1 MIMKKNKHRGSSF
14 DDFLKEEGLFEECN
28 AEAVKRV
35 IAFQLEKE
43 LKKQKLT
50 KTQLAKRMHTSR
62 AAVNRILDP
71 RKNLQPEISCYGWCC
86 SRQATARII
95 SLIPFMKR

>member
-1 MIMKKNKHRGSSF
+1 MKNKHRGSSF

-35 IAFQLEKE
+35 IAFQLERE

-62 AAVNRILDP
+62 AAVNRIFDP
-71 RKNLQPEISCYGWCC
+71 KKTC
-86 SRQATARII
+86 SLKSLVTASSALGKQLRV
-95 SLIPFMKR
+95 SLM

>member
-1 MIMKKNKHRGSSF
+1 MKNKHRGSSF

-28 AEAVKRV
+28 AEAIKRV
-35 IAFQLEKE
+35 LSFQLEKE

-71 RKNLQPEISCYGWCC
+71 ARTCSLKSLAMAVSALGKQLEI
-86 SRQATARII
+86 RIA
-95 SLIPFMKR
+95 

>member
-1 MIMKKNKHRGSSF
+1 MKNKHRGSNF
-14 DDFLKEEGLFEECN
+14 DDFLKEEGIFEECN
-28 AEAVKRV
+28 AEAIKRV
-35 IAFQLEKE
+35 LSFQLEKE

-71 RKNLQPEISCYGWCC
+71 ERTCSLKSLAMAVSALGKQLEI
-86 SRQATARII
+86 RIA
-95 SLIPFMKR
+95 

>member
-1 MIMKKNKHRGSSF
+1 MDKKKKRKVKNKHRGSSF

-43 LKKQKLT
+43 LKKQKMT
-50 KTQLAKRMHTSR
+50 KSQFAKRLKTSR
-62 AAVNRILDP
+62 ASVNRLLDP
-71 RKNLQPEISCYGWCC
+71 RKSCTLKSLVMAVSALGRNLEI
-86 SRQATARII
+86 RIA
-95 SLIPFMKR
+95 

>member
-71 RKNLQPEISCYGWCC
+71 RKTC
-86 SRQATARII
+86 SLK
-95 SLIPFMKR
+95 SLVMAGVALGKQLRVSLV

>member
-1 MIMKKNKHRGSSF
+1 MKNKHRGSSF

-43 LKKQKLT
+43 LKKQKMT
-50 KTQLAKRMHTSR
+50 KSQFAKRLKTSR
-62 AAVNRILDP
+62 ASFQVL
-71 RKNLQPEISCYGWCC
+71 IST
-86 SRQATARII
+86 SII
-95 SLIPFMKR
+95 RVRTTF

>member
-1 MIMKKNKHRGSSF
+1 MKNKHRGSSF
-14 DDFLKEEGLFEECN
+14 DDFLSDENLLEECT

-35 IAFQLEKE
+35 IAFQLERE

-50 KTQLAKRMHTSR
+50 KTQFAKRMHTSR

-71 RKNLQPEISCYGWCC
+71 KKTC
-86 SRQATARII
+86 SLK
-95 SLIPFMKR
+95 SLVMAGAALGKQLRVCFV

>member
-1 MIMKKNKHRGSSF
+1 MKNKHKGSSF
-14 DDFLKEEGLFEECN
+14 DDFLKEEGIFEECN
-28 AEAVKRV
+28 AEAIKRV
-35 IAFQLEKE
+35 LSFQLEKE

-71 RKNLQPEISCYGWCC
+71 ERTCSLKSLAMAVSALGKQLEI
-86 SRQATARII
+86 RIA
-95 SLIPFMKR
+95 

>member
-1 MIMKKNKHRGSSF
+1 MKNKHRGSNF
-14 DDFLKEEGLFEECN
+14 DDFLKEEGIFEECN
-28 AEAVKRV
+28 AEAIKRV
-35 IAFQLEKE
+35 LSFQLEKE

-71 RKNLQPEISCYGWCC
+71 ERACSLKSLAMAVSALGKQLEI
-86 SRQATARII
+86 RIA
-95 SLIPFMKR
+95 